1 MGGITHYQPLNGT
14 ALPVTS
20 RLAGRLLQQAQ
31 GQAHASGEVAATTAA
46 ATVAATA
53 ATTAA
58 TTPSSVFAAAQHYIT
73 SSYASASFMSQIVVL
88 VVIGLSGLMVF
99 VLGLMWTAEIM
110 GARRN
115 RRRAS
120 AAAKAAAKER
130 GFSTPTATPLSSP
143 DLESPTKQLDDA
155 LLEEVSA
162 FNKGVQLVINEST
175 GGYWTRLTHADS
187 LRHSLAR
194 SLALRGR
201 QTTRIYPTLVI
212 LGAAG
217 RGVSST

>member
-1 MGGITHYQPLNGT
+1 M
-14 ALPVTS
+14 
-20 RLAGRLLQQAQ
+20 
-31 GQAHASGEVAATTAA
+31 
-46 ATVAATA
+46 
-53 ATTAA
+53 
-58 TTPSSVFAAAQHYIT
+58 FAAAQHYIT

-194 SLALRGR
+194 SLARSLALRGR
-201 QTTRIYPTLVI
+201 QTTRIYPIPVI

>member
-1 MGGITHYQPLNGT
+1 MF
-14 ALPVTS
+14 
-20 RLAGRLLQQAQ
+20 
-31 GQAHASGEVAATTAA
+31 AAT
-46 ATVAATA
+46 
-53 ATTAA
+53 
-58 TTPSSVFAAAQHYIT
+58 QQYIT

-88 VVIGLSGLMVF
+88 VVLGLSGLMVF
-99 VLGLMWTAEIM
+99 VLGLMWTAEII

-130 GFSTPTATPLSSP
+130 GFSTPMATPLSSP

-175 GGYWTRLTHADS
+175 GGYWTRLTRADS
-187 LRHSLAR
+187 LRHSLPH

-201 QTTRIYPTLVI
+201 QTTRISPI
-212 LGAAG
+212 PSNLGAVG